1 MNEISRRL
9 SPERRARIVDA
20 ARHLI
25 LRQGLRATTM
35 EAIAREAK
43 IAKPT
48 LYGYFPDKEAVFAA
62 IIQAL
67 VDDIRAAVDAALHG
81 EGDVVARVGGA
92 LAAKYK
98 VVAKLLEG
106 SPHADEL
113 YSEHG
118 RSAAAQFAA
127 VEQAD
132 RGGDH
137 RRAAAGRRR
146 PAAAAGAVAAGQRL
160 RHRLEVGDAGRDRAG
175 DPIAGRAAGEARTDA
190 ERVTP
195 VSREGN
201 SVAAGRRGCDVRQR
215 PVEVGSS
222 GPPASVARVMA
233 WGPRVN
239 AQGKPEDDH
248 GVGGGPIAYVAI
260 WSRPHKPYRFRL
272 TMNTPPSA
280 SRPPTM
286 LATPGT
292 SPSQT

>member
-67 VDDIRAAVDAALHG
+67 VSDIRAAVGAALNG
-81 EGDVVARVGGA
+81 EGDVVMRIGGA

-118 RSAAAQFAA
+118 RSVKAQFAA
-127 VEQAD
+127 VEQEVE
-132 RGGDH
+132 
-137 RRAAAGRRR
+137 AAITGALQQAG
-146 PAAAAGAVAAGQRL
+146 
-160 RHRLEVGDAGRDRAG
+160 
-175 DPIAGRAAGEARTDA
+175 
-190 ERVTP
+190 
-195 VSREGN
+195 
-201 SVAAGRRGCDVRQR
+201 
-215 PVEVGSS
+215 
-222 GPPASVARVMA
+222 VAR
-233 WGPRVN
+233 PRPLTQLLL
-239 AQGKPEDDH
+239 AS
-248 GVGGGPIAYVAI
+248 AYGI
-260 WSRPHKPYRFRL
+260 GSK
-272 TMNTPPSA
+272 S
-280 SRPPTM
+280 
-286 LATPGT
+286 ATPAEIGPAIRLLVERLVRPELA
-292 SPSQT
+292 SSE

>member
-1 MNEISRRL
+1 MNENSRRL

-67 VDDIRAAVDAALHG
+67 VSDIRAAVGAALNG
-81 EGDVVARVGGA
+81 EGDVVLRIGAA

-118 RSAAAQFAA
+118 RSVKAQFAA
-127 VEQAD
+127 VEQEVE
-132 RGGDH
+132 
-137 RRAAAGRRR
+137 AAITGALQQAGVARPRPLTQLLLASAYGIGSKSAR
-146 PAAAAGAVAAGQRL
+146 PAEKGPAVRFVGERRGQP
-160 RHRLEVGDAGRDRAG
+160 EVGG
-175 DPIAGRAAGEARTDA
+175 
-190 ERVTP
+190 
-195 VSREGN
+195 
-201 SVAAGRRGCDVRQR
+201 
-215 PVEVGSS
+215 
-222 GPPASVARVMA
+222 
-233 WGPRVN
+233 
-239 AQGKPEDDH
+239 
-248 GVGGGPIAYVAI
+248 
-260 WSRPHKPYRFRL
+260 
-272 TMNTPPSA
+272 
-280 SRPPTM
+280 
-286 LATPGT
+286 
-292 SPSQT
+292 